1 MGPLDRVPGQRA
13 LRSRTP
19 RRCGLCGGSEGSNL
33 VCSSKE
39 SANFRSLSGGRIGTS
54 RIYTIT
60 HDLARAGMPHEVSE
74 GELADVLDRHDEKVL
89 APRFGGSF
97 FGLD

>member
-1 MGPLDRVPGQRA
+1 MWLTSRNDRFSQSG
-13 LRSRTP
+13 T
-19 RRCGLCGGSEGSNL
+19 EGSNL